1 VAVPA
6 PALKPHRLTF
16 IDVLRGIAVILM
28 IETHVVNAM
37 LKEIYKDNIIFDAL
51 NLLSGFASVAFIFCA
66 GAGFWLAIERKGDDY
81 RAFKTPLW
89 QYLRRL
95 VFIFVMAYAIHLPVY
110 SFEKTLQLEPDIMRR
125 FLECNVL
132 QLIVSASLSALILF
146 FITPGLKFLKNVYLV
161 TTLVIFC
168 ATPFIWSLDP
178 FKTLPYAIAL
188 FFAKQ
193 GVSAFPLFPWSGYLF
208 AGAAFTAYF
217 LKAEDRTRF
226 AQRAAIFSFI
236 GIFVFLYGFRLS
248 PFSLPGYNDWWL
260 SSPGHA
266 LFRTS
271 GTILLFSILYLL
283 QEKIAAF
290 KAGEFLKNAG
300 QESLFIYIF
309 HLTIVYGSV
318 LNFGLN
324 AFLKERLTPL
334 TALILIS
341 VITWASYS
349 MAMMW
354 KNYKAH
360 DISRARRLMISLAV
374 LFLLGYFL
382 VPAKQF
388 TAINNA
394 FKEKIAHFKLF

>member
-1 VAVPA
+1 VPGLS
-6 PALKPHRLTF
+6 PAAKSHRLSF

-28 IETHVVNAM
+28 IETHTVNAM
-37 LKEIYKDNIIFDAL
+37 LKEIYKDNFLADAL

-81 RAFKTPLW
+81 RAFKSPLW

-95 VFIFVMAYAIHLPVY
+95 GFIFLMAYAIHLPVY
-110 SFEKTLQLEPDIMRR
+110 SFEKTLQLEPDMMRR

-132 QLIVSASLSALILF
+132 QLIVTSSIFALILF
-146 FITPGLKFLKNVYLV
+146 FIIPRLSVLKNVFLI
-161 TTLVIFC
+161 TALAIFC
-168 ATPFIWSLDP
+168 LTPFIWSLDP
-178 FKTLPYAIAL
+178 FKTFPFAVAL
-188 FFAKQ
+188 YFTKQ
-193 GVSAFPLFPWSGYLF
+193 GMSAFPLFPWSGYLF

-217 LKAEDRTRF
+217 LKAENRTQF
-226 AQRAAIFSFI
+226 AQRVAIFSFI

-271 GTILLFSILYLL
+271 GTIFLFSILYLL

-309 HLTIVYGSV
+309 HLAIVYGSV

-324 AFLKERLTPL
+324 AFLQDRLTPL
-334 TALILIS
+334 TTFILIA

-354 KNYKAH
+354 KNYKTQ
-360 DISRARRLMISLAV
+360 DSTRARRLMFSLGT

-382 VPAKQF
+382 IPAKHF
-388 TAINNA
+388 TAMHEG
-394 FKEKIAHFKLF
+394 FKNKLIELNLL